1 MMTQKKGKIM
11 SIEIYGRNTCL
22 EVIESQRKIYQGYIM
37 QDTNQDIV
45 NYLRRHNIAFD
56 ILNKGDFKQK
66 YEGNHQGVVLEVED
80 YQTYELKPFLESLD
94 LQKNPFLIMLDHV
107 TDVHNLGAIIRS
119 CEAGG
124 VDGIIIPNKRSAKI
138 SGVVAKTSSGA
149 IEHVK
154 IIEVA
159 NLTNTLKTLKD
170 YGFWSVGTDLKAKQ
184 SYQDIFVDTPLCVVI
199 GSEGKGISRIVK
211 EHVDYN
217 VKIDMVGK
225 INSLN
230 ASVSAGILIFD
241 ILRKKLKR

>member
-1 MMTQKKGKIM
+1 M
-11 SIEIYGRNTCL
+11 SVMIYGRNTCQ
-22 EVIESQRKIYQGYIM
+22 EVVNANRTIHHGYIM
-37 QDTNQDIV
+37 KDTNQDLV
-45 NYLRRHNIAFD
+45 NLLNRHHIPCEV
-56 ILNKGDFKQK
+56 LEKYEFKQK
-66 YEGNHQGVVLEVED
+66 FEGNHQGVVFEVED
-80 YQTYELKPFLESLD
+80 YQVLDLKPFLQTLD
-94 LQKNPFLIMLDHV
+94 LDKNPFLVMLDHV

-124 VDGIIIPNKRSAKI
+124 VDGIIIPKKRTAKI
-138 SGVVAKTSSGA
+138 NGVVAKTSSGA

-159 NLTNTLKTLKD
+159 NLTNALKTLKD
-170 YGFWSVGTDLKAKQ
+170 HRFWTVGTDLSAKQ
-184 SYQDIFVDTPLCVVI
+184 SYQDIFVDTPLCLVI

-241 ILRKKLKR
+241 ILRKKLKQ